1 MTSCTS
7 AACAAAQAHAD
18 RIVKLRKIPID
29 VFASVS
35 DLQAFKDGNEQAVAK
50 AKEKMTK
57 TKMALVLRYS
67 PLHLGTLTAALLWA
81 MLWWR

>member
-1 MTSCTS
+1 LTSCTS

-57 TKMALVLRYS
+57 TKMALVSRLVPRVAERDPRIGRS
-67 PLHLGTLTAALLWA
+67 
-81 MLWWR
+81 RSKKRC